1 MSILA
6 IANLRLSSTD
16 KQNIA
21 YSLGPPLLG
30 FAIIPTLA
38 RALNLE
44 SMPPWP
50 QLPLSHAW
58 LLKHCTRVEGSPIG
72 APRPWT
78 LLTSALT
85 HTSAE
90 HRDAS
95 AITLLFNGWRPARVL
110 GVYGFALVFYG
121 GHLAALLNNSG
132 QLMQLTRRLDK
143 LTYNTLPAWATPKAA
158 KLYRGLAPA
167 NCLGASA
174 GNFALIGVDF
184 CMLLED
190 AIDVYR
196 RWQWEQ
202 RLDDIDDGI
211 PLLSPAL
218 QSLLALGLSVA
229 SIAQLVLS
237 ERRSLQS
244 GSPSGV
250 SHAAHLTGF
259 AWGVGVGLVRYAWRR
274 WARRS
279 WEGAS
284 GSAARRAGFGRR
296 LGGSGGG
303 RRLGGR

>member
-1 MSILA
+1 MATNSA
-6 IANLRLSSTD
+6 ASKQVTD
-16 KQNIA
+16 NQ
-21 YSLGPPLLG
+21 
-30 FAIIPTLA
+30 
-38 RALNLE
+38 
-44 SMPPWP
+44 
-50 QLPLSHAW
+50 
-58 LLKHCTRVEGSPIG
+58 
-72 APRPWT
+72 
-78 LLTSALT
+78 
-85 HTSAE
+85 
-90 HRDAS
+90 
-95 AITLLFNGWRPARVL
+95 
-110 GVYGFALVFYG
+110 
-121 GHLAALLNNSG
+121 
-132 QLMQLTRRLDK
+132 

-237 ERRSLQS
+237 ERRGLQS

-279 WEGAS
+279 WEGTS
-284 GSAARRAGFGRR
+284 GSVARRAGFGRR